1 MKQGLSMQRPD
12 WQLSR
17 NGLFW
22 VLSAFTA
29 VVALHLDQLPPWV
42 TALAGLCIL
51 WRILEYRG
59 VVSFPPWPLKAVLV
73 AGCMAG
79 LVAVFPSLLGLE
91 PMLSMLIAGFGL
103 KLLEMH
109 HKRDAVV
116 LVYLAFFT
124 AAVEC
129 VFTQT
134 IPNFS
139 LVLMTFLIATSAL
152 VSINQTKSRGFS
164 IGPSKIALKM
174 LATALPLMLVLFLVV
189 PRLGALWSIPLQKNQ
204 ARTGM
209 GDTLRPGEF
218 SSLVGSDELAF
229 RVRFDGEIPARERLY
244 WRGLVFSEFDGR
256 EWKQADFYGPDQPV
270 LSRNSDESI
279 VRLGQPIRYTLT
291 MEPTHRRWLFA
302 LSTPATPE
310 PGIRLIRDSRLVSI
324 ARISQRR
331 NFDMRSWLDYR
342 LEPEGLHPHRAE
354 MELFLPPDSNPETV
368 RVASEWAE
376 ESPGVEA
383 LVERVLQLFNR
394 SFVYTL
400 EPPLLGT
407 HGVDEFL
414 WETRRGFCEHFAG
427 SFAFFMRAAGYPARV
442 VSGYLG
448 GEVHPT
454 ENFVTV
460 RQYDAHAW
468 AEVWVEGRGWIQIDP
483 TAAVAPERIEMSLAD
498 LFGNEDRFL
507 ADNPLSLLRFR
518 EIKLVNWIILQRDYL
533 DYAWATWVLGYDQ
546 RQVEFLQRLL
556 GKVSVFRLSLL
567 FLVAAGISLLPYLV
581 KRLIIRH
588 RIKPDPR
595 DAMIRLFCAKMARA
609 GLPRRTGEGILD
621 FARRIAAD
629 RPRLETKAMAIANTY
644 VIQRYDNRLP
654 LQISELRGMVRRF
667 NPAKAARTPLK

>member
-1 MKQGLSMQRPD
+1 MKPGLSMRRPD

-22 VLSAFTA
+22 VLFAFIA
-29 VVALHLDQLPPWV
+29 VVALHLDHLPPWV
-42 TALAGLCIL
+42 TAVAGLCIL

-59 VVSFPPWPLKAVLV
+59 VVPFPPWPLKAILV
-73 AGCMAG
+73 AGCMIG
-79 LVAVFPSLLGLE
+79 LAVVYPSLLGLE

-124 AAVEC
+124 AAADC
-129 VFTQT
+129 IFTQG
-134 IPNFS
+134 IPDFS
-139 LVLMTFLIATSAL
+139 LVLLTFVIATSAL
-152 VSINQTKSRGFS
+152 VSINQSNSRGFS
-164 IGPSKIALKM
+164 MGPSRIALKM
-174 LATALPLMLVLFLVV
+174 LTMAVPLMLALFLVV
-189 PRLGALWSIPLQKNQ
+189 PRLGALWSIPLPKNQ
-204 ARTGM
+204 ARTGV
-209 GDTLRPGEF
+209 GDTLSPGEF
-218 SSLVGSDELAF
+218 SSLVGSDKLAF
-229 RVRFDGEIPARERLY
+229 RVLFEGEIPPRERLY

-256 EWKQADFYGPDQPV
+256 EWKQADFYGPDQPI
-270 LSRNSDESI
+270 LSRGSNESI
-279 VRLGQPIRYTLT
+279 VRLGEPVRYSLT

-310 PGIRLIRDSRLVSI
+310 PGIRRMRDSRLVSI
-324 ARISQRR
+324 DRISMRR
-331 NFDMRSWLDYR
+331 HYELRSWLDYR
-342 LEPEGLHPHRAE
+342 LEPEGLHPHRE
-354 MELFLPPDSNPETV
+354 ELERRLPPGSNPETV
-368 RVASEWAE
+368 RVARDWARE
-376 ESPGVEA
+376 APDVEA
-383 LVERVLQLFNR
+383 LIARVLQLFNR

-407 HGVDEFL
+407 HTVDEFM

-442 VSGYLG
+442 VGGYLG

-468 AEVWVEGRGWIQIDP
+468 AEVWIEGRGWQRIDP

-498 LFGNEDRFL
+498 LFGNEDGFL
-507 ADNPLSLLRFR
+507 ADSPLSLARFR
-518 EIKLVNWIILQRDYL
+518 DFRLVNWIILQRDYF

-581 KRLIIRH
+581 KRLIIRQ
-588 RIKPDPR
+588 RVQPDPR
-595 DAMIRLFCAKMARA
+595 DALIHLFCDKMARA
-609 GLPRRTGEGILD
+609 GLPRRTGEGVLD
-621 FARRIAAD
+621 FSRRIAAE
-629 RPRLETKAMAIANTY
+629 RPQVEAEVMAIANTY
-644 VIQRYDNRLP
+644 VIQRYDIRFP
-654 LQISELRGMVRRF
+654 HRIDELRRMVRRF
-667 NPAKAARTPLK
+667 NPPKTGSPG